1 MDEIVRRAI
10 AKWPTVPHC
19 YGWLALD
26 ARGAFRMRDDTA
38 QQAGLPGDIIRHS
51 ALLAFI
57 YRNYAHDERGAW
69 FFQNGPQRVYVQLEA
84 TPFIVRTDP
93 AHQFVL
99 HDGETMTGIHDIYL
113 TDQGQMVLHNDQQVA
128 MLDDRDLAHC
138 LTLLKTRG
146 QAIDDGQ
153 LLQWLDSPDD
163 TLSMTML
170 GREVPVRWLKSND
183 VAARFG
189 FIKNPLS
196 LKDDQSNK

>member
-99 HDGETMTGIHDIYL
+99 HDGERMTGIHDIYL
-113 TDQGQMVLHNDQQVA
+113 TDQGQLVLHSDQQVA

-163 TLSMTML
+163 TLSMNVL

-196 LKDDQSNK
+196 LKDDQNSR